1 MTTFLSMSLSAGVL
15 ILLTALL
22 RRFAGNRLPRRMY
35 IALWDIAALRL
46 LVPLTLP
53 KQLSISALFPSPS
66 AMEETVTE
74 GAFMQADVI
83 YPQMTTSETP
93 VTLSGISSNQT
104 NILIIVWAVV
114 ALALAVYFVA
124 AYLRS
129 TRAFAQS
136 LPDDDPRC
144 AAFLCA
150 HPTKRRVQIRISSRI
165 ASPLSYGLLHPVI
178 LLPKGMN
185 RDGLPF
191 VLEHEMMHIRALDA
205 WRKLFVLAALCLHWF
220 NPTVFILFLLVNRD
234 MELLCDER
242 VLMQRATSSKRAYAL
257 TLLDME
263 AARSAA
269 PTMSCFRMTGI
280 EERILAMKNIKKN
293 TPLTRLVAST
303 LVAASCFGMVS
314 AVPAVADEKVF
325 IIKAEDALVTRE
337 GSLVTS
343 EDSLVLSSGST
354 EDSAYSYV
362 VYNGET
368 SASESDSL
376 PIEWWTPEEFEVY
389 MAQTRKD
396 LEECAQTGE
405 RGYTNSDGWFTW
417 TQEKVEETMA
427 VYEEMLN
434 DLKRGVKISKPFG
447 ELSEGADIIISQV
460 PDSVSTSSE
469 SLLMLDADTL
479 LYLEKDGGRVFHATP
494 DCAAIPESARD
505 ALETFSADQL
515 EQSPYSLLQPC
526 PECFKTKSA
535 SESGESK

>member
-1 MTTFLSMSLSAGVL
+1 MTIFLSMSLSAGVL

-35 IALWDIAALRL
+35 VALWDIAVLRL
-46 LVPLTLP
+46 LVPLALP
-53 KQLSISALFPSPS
+53 KRFSISALFPSPS
-66 AMEETVTE
+66 VTETVTE
-74 GAFMQADVI
+74 SAFMQADVI
-83 YPQMTTSETP
+83 YPQMTASETP
-93 VTLSGISSNQT
+93 ITLSGTFPNPTSMLVTI
-104 NILIIVWAVV
+104 WAVV

-280 EERILAMKNIKKN
+280 EERISAMKNTQKN
-293 TPLTRLVAST
+293 TPLTHLVAST
-303 LVAASCFGMVS
+303 LVIASCFGMVS
-314 AVPAVADEKVF
+314 AVSAVADEKVF
-325 IIKAEDALVTRE
+325 IVKAEDALVTQE
-337 GSLVTS
+337 N
-343 EDSLVLSSGST
+343 SLVLSAGNT

-362 VYNGET
+362 VYNEET
-368 SASESDSL
+368 PASESDGL

-389 MAQTRKD
+389 MAQMRKD
-396 LEECAQTGE
+396 LEELVQTGE

-427 VYEEMLN
+427 VYEEMLD

-447 ELSEGADIIISQV
+447 ELGEGADIVISQV
-460 PDSVSTSSE
+460 PDSVSTYSE

-535 SESGESK
+535 SESGENK

>member
-1 MTTFLSMSLSAGVL
+1 MTIFLSMSLSAGVL

-35 IALWDIAALRL
+35 VALWDIAVLRL
-46 LVPLTLP
+46 LVPLALP
-53 KQLSISALFPSPS
+53 KRFSISALFPSPS
-66 AMEETVTE
+66 VTETVTE
-74 GAFMQADVI
+74 SAFMQADI
-83 YPQMTTSETP
+83 LYPQMTASETP

-280 EERILAMKNIKKN
+280 EERILAMKNVKKN

-303 LVAASCFGMVS
+303 LVVASCFGMVS
-314 AVPAVADEKVF
+314 AVPPAARRIRHTATSFITEKRQLP
-325 IIKAEDALVTRE
+325 KKRRLPNPTACP
-337 GSLVTS
+337 
-343 EDSLVLSSGST
+343 SSG
-354 EDSAYSYV
+354 
-362 VYNGET
+362 GRLK
-368 SASESDSL
+368 SL
-376 PIEWWTPEEFEVY
+376 RSIWRRR
-389 MAQTRKD
+389 AKI
-396 LEECAQTGE
+396 LK
-405 RGYTNSDGWFTW
+405 NS
-417 TQEKVEETMA
+417 
-427 VYEEMLN
+427 
-434 DLKRGVKISKPFG
+434 SKPANAATRTATAG
-447 ELSEGADIIISQV
+447 SPGHRKKLRRPWLSMKKCWM
-460 PDSVSTSSE
+460 TSS
-469 SLLMLDADTL
+469 
-479 LYLEKDGGRVFHATP
+479 
-494 DCAAIPESARD
+494 AA
-505 ALETFSADQL
+505 
-515 EQSPYSLLQPC
+515 
-526 PECFKTKSA
+526 
-535 SESGESK
+535 